1 MSNRIW
7 KLLTAI
13 AIVLFLVGFALALT
27 VAVTALIRSD
37 RAQQSEPD
45 LIEAVNMLEE
55 AAANIAADVQEMRVL
70 AARLDCYEN
79 QGEWT
84 ADHGCSLEVLEP

>member
-1 MSNRIW
+1 MRR
-7 KLLTAI
+7 LLREI
-13 AIVLFLVGFALALT
+13 APVHVFVGSILALAIP
-27 VAVTALIRSD
+27 VTLISVLAD

-84 ADHGCSLEVLEP
+84 AGHGCSLEVLEP